1 MPAQRFSP
9 IRLRELREAAC
20 VSRTDVAYAVRR
32 SEQSVW
38 LWERG
43 KVKPPLTIVEEIAAF
58 LGCDVSDFFEADA
71 GV

>member
-1 MPAQRFSP
+1 LSVQRFSP
-9 IRLRELREAAC
+9 TRLKELREAAC

-43 KVKPPLTIVEEIAAF
+43 KVTPPVAVIEQIAAF
-58 LGCDVSDFFEADA
+58 LDCDVSDFFEDA
-71 GV
+71 NV

>member
-20 VSRTDVAYAVRR
+20 VSRTVIAYAVRR
-32 SEQSVW
+32 SEQTVW

-43 KVKPPLTIVEEIAAF
+43 KVKPPLAIVEKIAAF
-58 LGCDVSDFFEADA
+58 LDCDVSEFFEDETS
-71 GV
+71 V

>member
-9 IRLRELREAAC
+9 TRLKQLREAAC

-43 KVKPPLTIVEEIAAF
+43 KVTPPVAIVEQIAAF
-58 LGCDVSDFFEADA
+58 FDCDVRDFFEDADVA
-71 GV
+71 